1 MTRFVSVLGESA
13 PYSFGDAV
21 LAGWASDGG
30 MLWPETIPRVSAATL
45 HAWRALSYPAL
56 AAAIL
61 KLFIS
66 ADDADFTH
74 AEVDALCAGAFG
86 RFGSADVVELST
98 PLPTSVT
105 GDRSVRVAELWHGP
119 TLAFKDLG
127 MAILGR
133 VLSHLLRRRG
143 RRLTLLVG
151 TSGDTGSSAIEAVRG
166 LPNLSI
172 FVLYPLQGY
181 ASITPVQERQ
191 MTAVA
196 EIESNVHVY
205 GVEGSSDDLD
215 VPMEA
220 CFADKQFKAR
230 HSLGSVNSVNVVRLI
245 VQTVH
250 YFYAYLRAAPPGAT
264 AAVEFAVPCGAAGH
278 LSAGLLA
285 LEMGLPARLVAATN
299 SNDALHRLLS
309 SGELRPGAAVR
320 RTVSPSMDI
329 QVPYN
334 CWRLLY
340 AAAGADARAVRRWQA
355 DFRSGR
361 LALPESV
368 RGWLAARV
376 RSAPVDD
383 DETLRTMRLVHA
395 AGGPLLDPHTAV
407 GVAAALRERSAS
419 GTTVCMGCAHPV
431 KFTPAVA
438 RALGVDDA
446 AALRAVLTPA
456 AAAHRCVAPV
466 AAMARAA
473 RTGYPPGEH
482 TPPGCEGVLRR
493 GGDWERDLK
502 AWIERWS
509 AAKSRL

>member
-98 PLPTSVT
+98 SLPTSVT

-264 AAVEFAVPCGAAGH
+264 AAVEFAVPCGAAGP
-278 LSAGLLA
+278 LGRAARIGDGSAGAPRRRDECERRAAPAALERRAAARRRRAPHRLAVDGHPGALQLLA
-285 LEMGLPARLVAATN
+285 
-299 SNDALHRLLS
+299 
-309 SGELRPGAAVR
+309 AAVR
-320 RTVSPSMDI
+320 RGGRGRARGAPLAGGFP
-329 QVPYN
+329 QRAP
-334 CWRLLY
+334 R
-340 AAAGADARAVRRWQA
+340 AAGER
-355 DFRSGR
+355 
-361 LALPESV
+361 
-368 RGWLAARV
+368 ARV
-376 RSAPVDD
+376 AR
-383 DETLRTMRLVHA
+383 
-395 AGGPLLDPHTAV
+395 G
-407 GVAAALRERSAS
+407 
-419 GTTVCMGCAHPV
+419 
-431 KFTPAVA
+431 A
-438 RALGVDDA
+438 RALGARGRRRDA
-446 AALRAVLTPA
+446 PHDAFGARRRRLRCSTHTRPSASPPRYASGL
-456 AAAHRCVAPV
+456 RR
-466 AAMARAA
+466 ARQCAWGA
-473 RTGYPPGEH
+473 RT
-482 TPPGCEGVLRR
+482 R
-493 GGDWERDLK
+493 
-502 AWIERWS
+502 
-509 AAKSRL
+509 